1 MYAGRVVSRTLKAS
15 LLLVVALGL
24 LCAPASAAGHHRVLV
39 KKDVVSEEFAYRPHA
54 IALSG
59 DGTFFTY
66 GLHWL
71 HYGQKSAVAKGRALA
86 RGCEPDCAQGREFKP
101 KVRIRLSQVNRC
113 GKVFYF
119 GKLHYSL
126 SGHIPTGFRRQGTI
140 SMAPL
145 GEGDTDAC

>member
-1 MYAGRVVSRTLKAS
+1 MPRPVKLSLFLIVV
-15 LLLVVALGL
+15 LGL
-24 LCAPASAAGHHRVLV
+24 LAASASAAGHHRVLV

-66 GLHWL
+66 GLHWV
-71 HYGQKSAVAKGRALA
+71 HYGQRSATAMGRALT
-86 RGCEPDCAQGREFKP
+86 RGCEPSCAEGREFKP
-101 KVRIRLSQVNRC
+101 KVKLRLSQVSRC

-126 SGHIPTGFRRQGTI
+126 FGHIPTGFRRQGTI

-145 GEGDTDAC
+145 GEGNTDSC

>member
-1 MYAGRVVSRTLKAS
+1 MSRPLKTLPF
-15 LLLVVALGL
+15 LLVCVGL
-24 LCAPASAAGHHRVLV
+24 LAATGSASASGHHRVLV

-66 GLHWL
+66 GLRWV
-71 HYGQKSAVAKGRALA
+71 HYGQKSATAKGRALT
-86 RGCEPDCAQGREFKP
+86 RGCEPNCAEGREFKP
-101 KVRIRLSQVNRC
+101 KVKIRLSQVNRC

-126 SGHIPTGFRRQGTI
+126 FGHIPTGFHRQGTI

-145 GEGDTDAC
+145 GEGDTDSC